1 VELGSISQ
9 LFIPLKWLQRFF
21 LLKFFHG
28 FDCLVHRGN
37 TLHGHN
43 RPLLSFWITIKGLL
57 LVSEFSFN
65 CCEVCN
71 SYFGTHSV
79 QVLQLEYFLVNVLEI
94 PKEDWLVCSNQTLV

>member
-1 VELGSISQ
+1 
-9 LFIPLKWLQRFF
+9 
-21 LLKFFHG
+21 
-28 FDCLVHRGN
+28 
-37 TLHGHN
+37 
-43 RPLLSFWITIKGLL
+43 LL